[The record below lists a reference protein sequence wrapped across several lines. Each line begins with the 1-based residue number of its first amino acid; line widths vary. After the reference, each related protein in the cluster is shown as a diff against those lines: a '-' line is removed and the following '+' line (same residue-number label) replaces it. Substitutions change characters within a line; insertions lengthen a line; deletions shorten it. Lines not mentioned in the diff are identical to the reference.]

1 MIPDGWRPPPPPP
14 GWQPLPP
21 PPPGW
26 EPPPPQPGTGP
37 AVAAAIVFV
46 LVGLLPTF
54 FFVST
59 GFGDDETATAS
70 AAGEVFWLSAMALAA
85 GVVGG
90 AITWGVAR
98 GRKGG
103 LRSAALTVLVLLAGA
118 WGVVTGFLGAVVI
131 SMARHPTWDD
141 A

>member
-1 MIPDGWRPPPPPP
+1 M
-14 GWQPLPP
+14 
-21 PPPGW
+21 
-26 EPPPPQPGTGP
+26 
-37 AVAAAIVFV
+37 FV

-70 AAGEVFWLSAMALAA
+70 AAGEVFWLSAMALVLEAA
-85 GVVGG
+85 GAAV
-90 AITWGVAR
+90 TWGVAR